1 MIKLS
6 LKIGQQTI
14 QSIEPLDPWTDIWR
28 EDYMAG
34 IFLPPSKLSPSS
46 ICTFFLCNFR
56 VPFPQLGKRM
66 LLDILHPCLVVL
78 LVSILICIN
87 SHSTLTLEGINTLT
101 QIINKVKK
109 KKQQISHASHA
120 GRPSPRP
127 RPTVSSGSI
136 CMLGPGIWLCLLIR
150 CAC

>member
-1 MIKLS
+1 VSTVVVCLIEQFHFLFEFLDGETKNEKVEKVFISQLIKLS

-87 SHSTLTLEGINTLT
+87 STLTLEGINTLT
-101 QIINKVKK
+101 QIINKV
-109 KKQQISHASHA
+109 
-120 GRPSPRP
+120 
-127 RPTVSSGSI
+127 
-136 CMLGPGIWLCLLIR
+136 
-150 CAC
+150 